1 MRNAF
6 AAELLA
12 LAEENERVV
21 LLSGD
26 MGNNLFNAFK
36 KRFPDRF
43 INSMI

>member
-12 LAEENERVV
+12 LAEEDQRVV

-26 MGNNLFNAFK
+26 MGNNLFTAV
-36 KRFPDRF
+36 RQRP
-43 INSMI
+43 I